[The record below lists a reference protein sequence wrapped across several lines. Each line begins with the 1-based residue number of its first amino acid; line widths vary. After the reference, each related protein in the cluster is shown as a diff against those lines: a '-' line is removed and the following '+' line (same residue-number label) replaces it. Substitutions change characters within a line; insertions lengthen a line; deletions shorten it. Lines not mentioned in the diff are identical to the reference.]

1 MSKELIVESA
11 KNLKKALPLMMK
23 YSVPTTP
30 DNYALWYHYVA
41 EDNNDLKESMD
52 KLLSVNEICP
62 PIQAESLYRQHIS
75 SPVESETWEL
85 RASLEKMMTQL
96 DQLII
101 DTYSDTDN
109 FQKTFDKT
117 VNNISKVEQEGW
129 SIEEVV
135 ALLKTLEKDA
145 SQMRN
150 ATKFFSNN
158 LALAKNEIG
167 SLKGELEKTR
177 AAAIYDSLTG
187 LLNRYAFD
195 TELSAYLAADT
206 KGLCMILCDID
217 HFKKFNDTWGHLL
230 GDQVLKAVGRKI
242 NESMRDESSA
252 YRFGGEEFV
261 ILLPKCNIRIA
272 RVFAESIR
280 KKLEKLSLKDKRS
293 GEFINNITASFG
305 VVESQPNESITE
317 LIARADEYLYKA
329 KKLGRNR
336 VLPI

>member
-30 DNYALWYHYVA
+30 DNYSLWYHYVA
-41 EDNNDLKESMD
+41 NDNNNLTESMD
-52 KLLSVNEICP
+52 KLLAANDICP
-62 PIQAESLYRQHIS
+62 PIQAESLYREHIR
-75 SPVESETWEL
+75 SPSESETWEL
-85 RASLEKMMTQL
+85 RATLEKVMTEL

-101 DTYSDTDN
+101 DTHSDTDK
-109 FQKTFDKT
+109 FGHTFDKT
-117 VNNISKVEQEGW
+117 VQNISKVEKEGW
-129 SIEEVV
+129 SIDEVV
-135 ALLKTLEKDA
+135 SMLKILEKDA

-158 LALAKNEIG
+158 LALAKNEIDT
-167 SLKGELEKTR
+167 LKMQLEQTR
-177 AAAIYDSLTG
+177 SAAIYDSLTG

-206 KGLCMILCDID
+206 KGLCIILCDID
-217 HFKKFNDTWGHLL
+217 HFKNFNDTWGHLL

-242 NESMRDESSA
+242 NESMRNETKA

-261 ILLPKCNIRIA
+261 MLVPKSNIRIA
-272 RVFAESIR
+272 RVLAESIR

-293 GEFINNITASFG
+293 GEYINNITASFG
-305 VVESQPNESITE
+305 VVESQPNETLTD

-329 KKLGRNR
+329 KTLGRNR

>member
-1 MSKELIVESA
+1 MNKELIVESA

-23 YSVPTTP
+23 YSVPTNP
-30 DNYALWYHYVA
+30 ENYALWYHYVA
-41 EDNNDLKESMD
+41 ESNLALKESMD
-52 KLLSVNEICP
+52 KLLSANEICP

-75 SPVESETWEL
+75 SIVEAEAWEQST
-85 RASLEKMMTQL
+85 SLEKMMTEL
-96 DQLII
+96 DQLIL
-101 DTYSDTDN
+101 DTHSDTN
-109 FQKTFDKT
+109 EFQQTFDRT
-117 VNNISKVEQEGW
+117 VDNIGKVEKEGW
-129 SIEEVV
+129 PVEQVV
-135 ALLKTLEKDA
+135 GLIKTLEKDA
-145 SQMRN
+145 SKMRN
-150 ATKFFSNN
+150 ATQFFSKK
-158 LALAKNEIG
+158 LASSKNEID
-167 SLKGELEKTR
+167 SLKEQLAQSR

-187 LLNRYAFD
+187 LMNRYAFD
-195 TELSAYLAADT
+195 TELSAYLDT
-206 KGLCMILCDID
+206 DTQGLCLILCDID

-242 NESMRDESSA
+242 NESMRDSSTA

-293 GEFINNITASFG
+293 GEVINNITASFG
-305 VVESQPNESITE
+305 VVENQPKETITD

-329 KKLGRNR
+329 KSLGRNR